1 MQFWVHIL
9 SFPFFFFPFFFSLS
23 LCKLYFKLPFLV
35 RILVILQ
42 HSASSIYTKQC
53 LTLINYSCISS
64 PCKTCCLHWE
74 HNFFHQ
80 VSLSFCLYLSFQ
92 NSSTAAIKC
101 TCDFY
106 RLQILQSTEGP
117 SAENITSTSYHI
129 VSWCFTCWVSPE
141 DSRQRK
147 GQIWNINVLVWYLYF
162 LTM

>member
-9 SFPFFFFPFFFSLS
+9 SFPFFFPFFFSLS

-80 VSLSFCLYLSFQ
+80 VSLSFCLYLCLFK
-92 NSSTAAIKC
+92 TVP
-101 TCDFY
+101 
-106 RLQILQSTEGP
+106 LQQL
-117 SAENITSTSYHI
+117 
-129 VSWCFTCWVSPE
+129 
-141 DSRQRK
+141 
-147 GQIWNINVLVWYLYF
+147 NVLVIFTGYKYYSQLRDQVLKTLPVPHITLF
-162 LTM
+162 LDASPVECHQRIHGRGRVRSEI